1 MRRLLGVGCLCIFA
15 ACTIPS
21 EPAPSAR
28 VMPADARALAYGRTT
43 SDVFQNP
50 ELRDKIR
57 ALFGADW
64 MPAAEAR
71 GALAQGAE
79 AYFERGGPL
88 RMVRIGEFDYIAVT
102 GCVSNACQTRRGLL
116 LIREGGSQLFAR
128 LDEGGVSR
136 YYAYGGNI
144 SADTAGPIVD
154 SSLRTLQTLGD
165 PYPSAGP

>member
-1 MRRLLGVGCLCIFA
+1 
-15 ACTIPS
+15 
-21 EPAPSAR
+21 
-28 VMPADARALAYGRTT
+28 
-43 SDVFQNP
+43 
-50 ELRDKIR
+50 
-57 ALFGADW
+57 
-64 MPAAEAR
+64 
-71 GALAQGAE
+71 
-79 AYFERGGPL
+79 
-88 RMVRIGEFDYIAVT
+88 MVRTGEFDYIAVT

-116 LIREGGSQLFAR
+116 LIREGGSELFAR